1 MQGTCRVRAGYV
13 QGTCRVRAG
22 YVQGTC
28 RVHAGCMQ
36 GTCRVRA
43 GCMQGTCR
51 VRAGC
56 MQGTC
61 RVQDLRTCDLQDM
74 VDREMIRDGSE
85 GDETVRSMSVVI
97 GGGSALFAFRHTS
110 TTSTPAC
117 TEWSPWWRKKHTNT
131 LTVSAAC
138 LTVSLGCA
146 GERVYLL
153 QGGVIHIGKLGVE
166 SAPCLCSLLMSVL
179 TLLIRVRGPPCGSL
193 LAADGDNRRQG

>member
-1 MQGTCRVRAGYV
+1 
-13 QGTCRVRAG
+13 
-22 YVQGTC
+22 
-28 RVHAGCMQ
+28 
-36 GTCRVRA
+36 
-43 GCMQGTCR
+43 
-51 VRAGC
+51 
-56 MQGTC
+56 
-61 RVQDLRTCDLQDM
+61 
-74 VDREMIRDGSE
+74 MIRDGSE

-97 GGGSALFAFRHTS
+97 GGGSAPFAFRHTS
-110 TTSTPAC
+110 TTSTSPAC
-117 TEWSPWWRKKHTNT
+117 TEWSPRWRNSLTNT

-138 LTVSLGCA
+138 LTVSLGCP